1 MNIQISINKVSSSG
15 SAETGGWVT
24 LGLEGESPI
33 SSLVVRYEVLG
44 WSPDRKGLKRSRNL
58 S

>member
-24 LGLEGESPI
+24 LGLEGDE
-33 SSLVVRYEVLG
+33 
-44 WSPDRKGLKRSRNL
+44 PDIICGGEI
-58 S
+58 